1 MVFLFLF
8 TCVIF
13 GQQAIGECTDA
24 QKSGHSFVQ
33 ILFYASFNIKYN
45 APGRNYEV

>member
-1 MVFLFLF
+1 VVFLHLF

-13 GQQAIGECTDA
+13 GQQAIGERTDA

-33 ILFYASFNIKYN
+33 ILFYASFSIKYK
-45 APGRNYEV
+45 ALGRNYEV